1 MSSGKKVLIAV
12 IVLGALG
19 AVYVLNL
26 QSDRTPTTEVEVE
39 TVKARELVSIVE
51 ASGQIEPSISVDI
64 SSDVIGRIV
73 DIGPEEGDRVQEG
86 DFLVQVDSTQLEQR
100 VAQFQAA
107 LDSSVAR
114 KAQNVANLEQAELE
128 YARQKKLWEN
138 ELIPEADFDVA
149 RVALTVARAD
159 IDAAESAIQQS
170 RASLEES
177 RDSLSKC
184 RILAPMAGVVIRKN
198 AEVGETAISGTLN
211 NAGSL
216 LMTIADLSSMET
228 EVEVDETD
236 VVSLRLG
243 QETAIELDAF
253 PDETFAGVVTK
264 IANSSILGRST
275 AGQPQQ
281 SANYKV
287 TVRLTEMPDTIRP
300 GLSATARIT
309 TAVREEAL
317 SVPIQSLAIRE
328 VEDAEEPEQTSAEG
342 SRDSEAGVA
351 LADTG
356 ETKVADSR
364 EVPPPEEG
372 EPAEEHAPASSA
384 PEDDEDDED
393 VKEEKEGVFVVRDG
407 VVAFIPVEVGIAGE
421 KHFEVSGDLK
431 AGDQVVSGPFSALRN
446 LKDGDAVKIKEKK
459 ADKEK
464 GKGKGSSPD
473 SA

>member
-1 MSSGKKVLIAV
+1 MSSGKKFLIAV

-26 QSDRTPTTEVEVE
+26 KSDRTPTTEVEVE

-51 ASGQIEPSISVDI
+51 ASGQIEPITSVDI

-73 DIGPEEGDRVQEG
+73 AIGPEEGDTVQEG
-86 DFLVQVDSTQLEQR
+86 DFLLQIDSTQLEQR
-100 VAQFQAA
+100 VAQFAA
-107 LDSSVAR
+107 ARDSAVAR
-114 KAQNVANLEQAELE
+114 KAQNVANLEKVELE
-128 YARQKKLWEN
+128 YARQKRLWESK
-138 ELIPEADFDVA
+138 LIPEADFDVA
-149 RVALTVARAD
+149 RAALKVAQAD
-159 IDAAESAIQQS
+159 IDAADSAIQQAS
-170 RASLEES
+170 ASLEES

-184 RILAPMAGVVIRKN
+184 RILSPMTGVVIRKN

-216 LMTIADLSSMET
+216 LMTIADLSYMET

-243 QETAIELDAF
+243 QETSIELDAF
-253 PDETFAGVVTK
+253 PDETFTGVVTQ
-264 IANSSILGRST
+264 IANSSVLGQSS

-287 TVRLTEMPDTIRP
+287 TVRLTEMPETIRP

-309 TAVREEAL
+309 TAVRPEAL

-328 VEDAEEPEQTSAEG
+328 VDETPEEEPQSTEG
-342 SRDSEAGVA
+342 TRDSESGVA

-356 ETKVADSR
+356 GAKVADSR

-372 EPAEEHAPASSA
+372 EPADE
-384 PEDDEDDED
+384 EDDENG
-393 VKEEKEGVFVVRDG
+393 KEEKEGVFVVRDG

-431 AGDQVVSGPFSALRN
+431 EGDQVVSGPFTALRS
-446 LKDGDAVKIKEKK
+446 LEDGDAVKIKDKK
-459 ADKEK
+459 AGKE
-464 GKGKGSSPD
+464 KGKGSSPD